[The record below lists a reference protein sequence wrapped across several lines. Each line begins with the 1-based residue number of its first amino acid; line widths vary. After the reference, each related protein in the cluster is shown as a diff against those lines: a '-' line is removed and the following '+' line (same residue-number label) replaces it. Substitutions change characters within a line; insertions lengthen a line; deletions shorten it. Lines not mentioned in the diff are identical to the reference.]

1 MDSKLARKVA
11 VENYK
16 AKYDGLVDL
25 HESIF
30 KKSFESS
37 LSNAI
42 TNGDMT
48 FFVSHTIM
56 QEEAK
61 YDLAKYKGVSMAIA
75 HFKNLGYD
83 FHTEDKLIELDEDGN
98 IIVTVFYGFS
108 L

>member
-30 KKSFESS
+30 KKSFEVS
-37 LSNAI
+37 LSDAI
-42 TNGDMT
+42 TKGDMT
-48 FFVSHTIM
+48 FFVSHVIL
-56 QEEAK
+56 QEESK
-61 YDLAKYKGVSMAIA
+61 YDLAKYKGVSIAIA
-75 HFKNLGYD
+75 HFKNLGYEIYS
-83 FHTEDKLIELDEDGN
+83 EDKFIEVDDEN
-98 IIVTVFYGFS
+98 NVIKTVFYGFT